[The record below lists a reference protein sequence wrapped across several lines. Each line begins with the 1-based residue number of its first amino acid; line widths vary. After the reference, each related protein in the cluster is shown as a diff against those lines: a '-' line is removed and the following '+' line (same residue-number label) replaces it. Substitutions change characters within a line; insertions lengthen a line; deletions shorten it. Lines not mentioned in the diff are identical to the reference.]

1 MIILATTRKTLSV
14 LFCLEDLPQY
24 QSYGRVRKGKRG
36 DEPYVGFKPAPFN
49 RILCLRHPA
58 LWWLLLVLFPFFFGL
73 QGAHITPVYYLKPN
87 PIQPG
92 SGSGSPRKRSI
103 TIDDRDRPEIGA
115 PMDFSH
121 LKHMRADEAKLTMYE
136 THPHR
141 HIVNSTVEG
150 VGGMCDAFHRPT
162 RRGGLQLMLAALR
175 SFDNV
180 VQNSS

>member
-1 MIILATTRKTLSV
+1 MAMSHMLFLNPRLLIASSASATSTLAV
-14 LFCLEDLPQY
+14 
-24 QSYGRVRKGKRG
+24 VA
-36 DEPYVGFKPAPFN
+36 GF
-49 RILCLRHPA
+49 
-58 LWWLLLVLFPFFFGL
+58 VPFFFWPSRRTHHARL
-73 QGAHITPVYYLKPN
+73 LFKLN

-136 THPHR
+136 TQPHR

-162 RRGGLQLMLAALR
+162 RRGGLQLMLTALR
-175 SFDNV
+175 SFDNM